1 MTSIK
6 FFNKIKYFILNL
18 ITFFF
23 AADNKP
29 VHRCLIYHS
38 VFKKKIFVNDI
49 HSVKYL
55 SFLKQINYLKKFKI
69 IPIDKISKYNNEKTF
84 SISFDD
90 GYKDTFKLAYP
101 ILKKSNIPF
110 AIFVTN
116 SFLENKS
123 SLYMNKKDL
132 LNLSK
137 NQNVIIGSHG
147 NNHISFNKL
156 SEKKLF
162 SDLTKSKKKLELI
175 IKRKINC
182 ISFPNG
188 VFDKKIIKICKKVG
202 FKFLFT
208 SVPLANNKNNIKK
221 KIINRQ
227 AIIYFD
233 DKIGFKN
240 KIYGKYDLINTFKK
254 YILIYFNSKN
264 YSFYE

>member
-6 FFNKIKYFILNL
+6 LFSKIKYYILNL
-18 ITFFF
+18 IVSFF
-23 AADNKP
+23 AINNKSN
-29 VHRCLIYHS
+29 HRCLMYHS
-38 VFKKKIFVNDI
+38 VFKKKIFINDI

-55 SFLKQINYLKKFKI
+55 SFLKQIKYLKKFKI

-84 SISFDD
+84 SITFDD
-90 GYKDTFKLAYP
+90 GYKDTFELAYP
-101 ILKKSNIPF
+101 ILKKLNIPF

-116 SFLENKS
+116 AFLEKKS
-123 SLYMNKKDL
+123 DLYMSKKDL

-147 NNHISFNKL
+147 NNHISFNQL

-162 SDLTKSKKKLELI
+162 SDLTKSKKNLELI
-175 IKRKINC
+175 IKRKIDC

-188 VFDKKIIKICKKVG
+188 IFNKNIIKICKKVG

-208 SVPLANNKNNIKK
+208 SIPFANSKNNIKN

-233 DKIGFKN
+233 DTVGFKN
-240 KIYGKYDLINTFKK
+240 KIYGKYDLINSLKAH
-254 YILIYFNSKN
+254 IY
-264 YSFYE
+264 